1 MFEGIAPALAAL
13 GGTQVMGF
21 VFLGAI
27 IGLMAGILPG
37 LGNVQAMAVA
47 LPFTFGMDRLTAIY
61 FLSSICASATYAGA
75 IPAILVNI
83 PGTPANAA
91 TTIEGYPMAKRGEA
105 ARALSI
111 SATASALGGLIG
123 VGALVISIPIV
134 KPVVLFF
141 GPPETFMLVLLGM
154 VTIAYAVQQN
164 IIRGLATAGIGI
176 LLSLVGFSSVT
187 GVFRFPLG
195 SSHYLW
201 DGIQDVA
208 FLTGI
213 FGLSEAIRSGMQ
225 ARKGARVAEVEEV
238 GFQGAWQ
245 GVKDVFRYP
254 WTLIRSS
261 VVGIIVGIAPGIGGS
276 VSNVVAYAMTAQ
288 ISKDPKIGKGS
299 IEGLVAAESS
309 NNATYGGDA
318 VPTLAFGIPGSAAMA
333 VLMAGLTLHGVPVGP
348 WLMKEHMQ
356 IVWVVVFGLL
366 SGTVLSCLIGFLI
379 ARWLARITAM
389 PMGLVV
395 PVIVMLI
402 LAGSFAVRQNYWDV
416 VVTIASGIFGF
427 FLVSHGFS
435 LLPVIIG
442 FLLAGAAE
450 LAFIQALYISEGSP
464 LIFVKSPVALIF
476 LITSIAVA
484 LYPVLKSYLLAT
496 ERRSAKAA

>member
-1 MFEGIAPALAAL
+1 MAEGIAPALAAL
-13 GGTQVMGF
+13 ANTQIIGF
-21 VFLGAI
+21 LILGSI
-27 IGLMAGILPG
+27 IGLIAGILPG

-61 FLSSICASATYAGA
+61 FLSSICAAATYGGA

-91 TTIEGYPMAKRGEA
+91 TAIEGYPMAKRGEGT
-105 ARALSI
+105 RALSI

-123 VGALVISIPIV
+123 IASLVVSIPIV
-134 KPVVLFF
+134 KPLVLFF
-141 GPPETFMLVLLGM
+141 GPPETFMLVLLGL

-164 IIRGLATAGIGI
+164 IVRGLATAGIGI

-195 SSHYLW
+195 SSQYLW

-213 FGLSEAIRSGMQ
+213 FGLSEAIRSGLQ
-225 ARKGARVAEVEEV
+225 ARKGAAVAEIEQV
-238 GFQGAWQ
+238 GFRGSLQ
-245 GVKDVFRYP
+245 GVKDVFNYP

-261 VVGIIVGIAPGIGGS
+261 VVGIIVGIAPGVGGS

-299 IEGLVAAESS
+299 IEGLIAAESS

-348 WLMKEHMQ
+348 WLMKEHME
-356 IVWVVVFGLL
+356 IVWVVVFGLVA
-366 SGTVLSCLIGFLI
+366 GTIFSCLVGFLV
-379 ARWLARITAM
+379 ARWLARITTM
-389 PMGLVV
+389 SMGLVV

-402 LAGSFAVRQNYWDV
+402 LAGSFAVRQNFWDV
-416 VVTIASGIFGF
+416 LVTICSGIFGF
-427 FLVSHGFS
+427 FLMSYGFS

-442 FLLAGAAE
+442 FLLAGSAE
-450 LAFIQALYISEGSP
+450 LAFIQSLHISEGSP
-464 LIFVKSPVALIF
+464 LIFFKSPVALI
-476 LITSIAVA
+476 LLMSSIAVA
-484 LYPVLKSYLLAT
+484 LYPVLKRRLLEK
-496 ERRSAKAA
+496 ERRSEKAA

>member
-13 GGTQVMGF
+13 FSSQVIGF
-21 VFLGAI
+21 VFLGSI
-27 IGLMAGILPG
+27 IGLVAGILPG
-37 LGNVQAMAVA
+37 LGNIQAMAVA

-61 FLSSICASATYAGA
+61 FLSSICSSATYGGA

-91 TTIEGYPMAKRGEA
+91 TTIEGYPMAKRGEGT
-105 ARALSI
+105 RALSI

-123 VGALVISIPIV
+123 IASLVVSIPIV
-134 KPVVLFF
+134 KPLVLFF

-164 IIRGLATAGIGI
+164 MIRGLATAGVGV

-195 SSHYLW
+195 SSQYLW

-213 FGLSEAIRSGMQ
+213 FGLSEAIRSGMET
-225 ARKGARVAEVEEV
+225 RKGATVAEIEHV

-245 GVKDVFRYP
+245 GVKDVFLYP

-261 VVGIIVGIAPGIGGS
+261 VVGIIVGIAPGVGGS

-288 ISKDPKIGKGS
+288 MSKDPMIGKGS
-299 IEGLVAAESS
+299 IEGLIAAESS

-348 WLMKEHMQ
+348 WLMREHME
-356 IVWVVVFGLL
+356 IVWVVVFGLVA
-366 SGTVLSCLIGFLI
+366 GTVLSCVVGFLV
-379 ARWLARITAM
+379 ARWLARITTM
-389 PMGLVV
+389 PMGLVM

-416 VVTIASGIFGF
+416 LVTIGSGIFGF
-427 FLVSHGFS
+427 FLVSHGYS

-464 LIFVKSPVALIF
+464 LIFFKSPVSLI
-476 LITSIAVA
+476 LLLSSIAVV
-484 LYPVLKSYLLAT
+484 LYPVLKSRLLEK
-496 ERRSAKAA
+496 ERRHEKAA